1 MPTHQPP
8 QLWRP
13 PQWHPDHGDPG
24 IELEHL
30 RSFARNLLSAVPN
43 ATVVLEIPEP
53 GLMDVRVELPCETV
67 AEVYSVPSIASRDP
81 VSRRLALFIHPESSQ
96 EIEIYAESVEDASNL
111 FALLASP
118 LRDVKRSGS
127 PLAAGTQRF
136 LNERT
141 GPVTVIDADPV
152 RDVGRGPGSRNCGF
166 RQRAERRVG
175 SPARP
180 RIANGSE
187 PRGPARNTRRR
198 EETRPAVGSVGR
210 GRVRD
215 GGTRAAGL
223 SGDLRLDTGRIS
235 VSIHRSTNIPGA
247 RT

>member
-30 RSFARNLLSAVPN
+30 RSFALNLLSAVPN

-96 EIEIYAESVEDASNL
+96 EIEIYANRSRMRRTC
-111 FALLASP
+111 SP
-118 LRDVKRSGS
+118 
-127 PLAAGTQRF
+127 
-136 LNERT
+136 
-141 GPVTVIDADPV
+141 
-152 RDVGRGPGSRNCGF
+152 C
-166 RQRAERRVG
+166 
-175 SPARP
+175 
-180 RIANGSE
+180 
-187 PRGPARNTRRR
+187 
-198 EETRPAVGSVGR
+198 
-210 GRVRD
+210 
-215 GGTRAAGL
+215 
-223 SGDLRLDTGRIS
+223 
-235 VSIHRSTNIPGA
+235 
-247 RT
+247 